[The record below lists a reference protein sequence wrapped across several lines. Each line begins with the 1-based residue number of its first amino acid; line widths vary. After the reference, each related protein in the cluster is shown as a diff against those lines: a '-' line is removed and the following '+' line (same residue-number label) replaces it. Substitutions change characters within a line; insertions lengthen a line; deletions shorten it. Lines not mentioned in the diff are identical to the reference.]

1 MQFSAITTLFA
12 LATVAV
18 AAPAEVEVRTGNP
31 TPTCPNE
38 QPNQVCCSGG
48 ILGLNC
54 VLSIIGQEC
63 GGTAYCCN
71 NQVLN
76 PQGGLINVNLNLLNC
91 VDIL

>member
-12 LATVAV
+12 LAAVAT
-18 AAPAEVEVRTGNP
+18 AAPAEVEVRTGGNP
-31 TPTCPNE
+31 TPTCANE
-38 QPNQVCCSGG
+38 QPNQVCCSG

-71 NQVLN
+71 NQAVS
-76 PQGGLINVNLNLLNC
+76 PSGGLIVANLNLLNC
-91 VDIL
+91 VSLL